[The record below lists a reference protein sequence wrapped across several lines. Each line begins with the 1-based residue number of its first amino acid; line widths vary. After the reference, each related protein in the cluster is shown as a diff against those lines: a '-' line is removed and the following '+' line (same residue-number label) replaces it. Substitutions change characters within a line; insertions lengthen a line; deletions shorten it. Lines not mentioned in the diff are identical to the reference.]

1 MQPVIKWVGGKRQLL
16 PQIEKHVPAYNR
28 YYEPFIGG
36 GAVLFEI
43 CPKAATIN
51 DFNPEL
57 TNLYKVLKTKHRK
70 LIELL
75 KIHKQNNSE
84 EYFYQIRGLDRLEE
98 YSKLTDVERAAR
110 LIYMNKVCYN
120 GLYRVNSAGHFN
132 TPYGKYEN
140 PAIFDEANIEA
151 VHNYLKTNDIKILT
165 GDFVTAVSDAAP
177 GDFVYFDPPYAP
189 LSATANFTS
198 YSSTG
203 FSADDQRRLK
213 ALCDEL
219 NNKGIKF
226 LLSNSNCEFI
236 RDLYKDYEIEM
247 VDAKRAINCKASKR
261 GTIKEVLVK
270 NYA

>member
-16 PQIEKHVPAYNR
+16 PQIEKYVPTFNR

-36 GAVLFEI
+36 GAVLFDL
-43 CPKAATIN
+43 CPKSATIN

-57 TNLYKVLKTKHRK
+57 TNLYKVLRTKPRK

-75 KIHKQNNSE
+75 KIHKQNNSK
-84 EYFYQIRGLDRLEE
+84 EYFYKIRELDRSKD

-110 LIYMNKVCYN
+110 LIYLNKVCFN
-120 GLYRVNSAGHFN
+120 GLYRVNSSGFFN
-132 TPYGKYEN
+132 TPYGEYDN
-140 PAIFDEANIEA
+140 PTIFDEANIEE
-151 VHNYLKTNDIKILT
+151 VHHYLKANDIKILN

-198 YSSTG
+198 YSLNG

-213 ALCDEL
+213 ALCDDL

-236 RDLYKDYEIEM
+236 HDLYKDYEIEL
-247 VDAKRAINCKASKR
+247 VDAKRAINCNGSRR
-261 GTIKEVLVK
+261 GSIKEVLVR